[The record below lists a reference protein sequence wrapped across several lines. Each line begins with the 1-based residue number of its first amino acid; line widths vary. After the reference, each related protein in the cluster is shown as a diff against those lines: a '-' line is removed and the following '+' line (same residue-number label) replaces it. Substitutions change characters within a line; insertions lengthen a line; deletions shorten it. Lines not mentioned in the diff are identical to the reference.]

1 MSALSSRSVVYAPLA
16 PLVVTINGGGGVS
29 PNLHG
34 QLLEI
39 GANYSMTATP
49 SSGYSFGGWSGGV
62 SESSA
67 TLAFTMQAGLAIQAN
82 FTDAGAPTIAFTSPA
97 NNAKFT
103 NNTLTITGTAGD
115 NVSVARV
122 EYRLNGGP
130 FSVASGSANW
140 STTVTLTPGTNVIQ
154 VKSIDGA
161 GNESAVAS
169 RSFIHAPT
177 APLTLTVSGNGS
189 VSPLV
194 DGQFLELGAIYNLTA
209 SPAAGWRF
217 TGWSGEVSGTNT
229 ALAFVMQIGLR
240 VQANF
245 TDATA
250 PTVAFAAPA
259 NNAKFTNAVIVITGT
274 ASDNVAVAR
283 VEYQMGNGPF
293 VVATGGSNWSANVT
307 LAGGT
312 NLLRSR
318 AIDTAGNTSAT
329 ASRSFIFAPVS
340 RFTVTANGSG
350 TVAPELNGQLL
361 EIGASYSLTA
371 TPTAG
376 FVFGG
381 WSGDA
386 SGTNATLNFTM
397 IPNMTVQA
405 NFSDATAPSLAIS
418 SPAAGARFTNA
429 PVTFAGTASDNVAVS
444 RVEYS
449 LNNGAF
455 SIASGTS
462 NWSASLA
469 LVPGTNTIRVKSI
482 DNLGNESALVS
493 RSVLY
498 APTAPL
504 TLLIAGS
511 GSVTPNLH
519 GQWLDV
525 GASHTVTALPSPGFD
540 FSGWTGGLT
549 NSTAM
554 LSFVMRSNLVL
565 RANFVDATPPSVSI
579 TSPAPSLKVFSAAAT
594 VLGNAADNVGV
605 TRVEVQ
611 LNGGAFNSAVGT
623 TNWSASLIL
632 APGTNRI
639 RARSF
644 DAASNSMTSAE
655 RTLVYAPLAPLTLG
669 INGHGMIMPDL
680 NGQLLEVGAQ
690 YSLTAVPMPGNAFY
704 GWTGSV
710 TTTGATLNFTMQ
722 AGSALVANFRDAS
735 APAVAILS
743 PAAESKFTTSAIT
756 VEGTASDNT
765 GVARVEVQLNGGS
778 FQAASGITEWQ
789 AALNLAPGTNVLIA
803 RSLDLDG
810 NSSATVERRF
820 IYAPTAPLLLAVN
833 GNGSIVP
840 DLSGQ
845 SLELG
850 ATYVITAAPDAGN
863 VFTSWSGST
872 IASNGTLTFTMQP
885 GLVFVANFTIGP
897 TNVVIPPP
905 TSTNLLPLAKGTFY
919 GLFHEEGGARPHSA
933 GSLILSATD
942 KGRFTATI
950 EVAGRTLP
958 FTGQFSDEGRATNT
972 VTRTGTNALQVTLRV
987 NLTNG
992 ADRVV
997 GEVSN
1002 GDWISEILAEKN
1014 IFHARTNPA
1023 PFAGRYTILI
1033 PGATE
1038 TDVCPTGD
1046 GYGTVVVAASGLVT
1060 VTATLAD
1067 GTKISEKVGVGRSGY
1082 WPLYTPLYSGQGCLI
1097 SWLRLIE
1104 RNSDDITGLMNW
1116 FKPAVPRAKLYPDGF
1131 ALETTALG
1139 SSYTPPVTRTNRVLN
1154 FESGFVEFSGGNLP
1168 FSFANDVQ
1176 LTSANKV
1183 LNLGS
1188 NKLTLT
1194 ISTSSGLFSG
1204 TTVNPA
1210 TKKIVSFRG
1219 ALLQKG
1225 NYGAGMF
1232 TGTNQI
1238 GRVTFGP

>member
-1 MSALSSRSVVYAPLA
+1 M
-16 PLVVTINGGGGVS
+16 
-29 PNLHG
+29 
-34 QLLEI
+34 
-39 GANYSMTATP
+39 
-49 SSGYSFGGWSGGV
+49 
-62 SESSA
+62 
-67 TLAFTMQAGLAIQAN
+67 
-82 FTDAGAPTIAFTSPA
+82 
-97 NNAKFT
+97 
-103 NNTLTITGTAGD
+103 
-115 NVSVARV
+115 
-122 EYRLNGGP
+122 
-130 FSVASGSANW
+130 
-140 STTVTLTPGTNVIQ
+140 
-154 VKSIDGA
+154 
-161 GNESAVAS
+161 
-169 RSFIHAPT
+169 
-177 APLTLTVSGNGS
+177 
-189 VSPLV
+189 
-194 DGQFLELGAIYNLTA
+194 
-209 SPAAGWRF
+209 
-217 TGWSGEVSGTNT
+217 
-229 ALAFVMQIGLR
+229 
-240 VQANF
+240 
-245 TDATA
+245 
-250 PTVAFAAPA
+250 
-259 NNAKFTNAVIVITGT
+259 
-274 ASDNVAVAR
+274 
-283 VEYQMGNGPF
+283 
-293 VVATGGSNWSANVT
+293 
-307 LAGGT
+307 
-312 NLLRSR
+312 
-318 AIDTAGNTSAT
+318 
-329 ASRSFIFAPVS
+329 
-340 RFTVTANGSG
+340 
-350 TVAPELNGQLL
+350 
-361 EIGASYSLTA
+361 
-371 TPTAG
+371 
-376 FVFGG
+376 
-381 WSGDA
+381 
-386 SGTNATLNFTM
+386 
-397 IPNMTVQA
+397 
-405 NFSDATAPSLAIS
+405 
-418 SPAAGARFTNA
+418 
-429 PVTFAGTASDNVAVS
+429 
-444 RVEYS
+444 
-449 LNNGAF
+449 
-455 SIASGTS
+455 
-462 NWSASLA
+462 
-469 LVPGTNTIRVKSI
+469 
-482 DNLGNESALVS
+482 
-493 RSVLY
+493 
-498 APTAPL
+498 
-504 TLLIAGS
+504 
-511 GSVTPNLH
+511 
-519 GQWLDV
+519 
-525 GASHTVTALPSPGFD
+525 
-540 FSGWTGGLT
+540 
-549 NSTAM
+549 
-554 LSFVMRSNLVL
+554 
-565 RANFVDATPPSVSI
+565 
-579 TSPAPSLKVFSAAAT
+579 
-594 VLGNAADNVGV
+594 
-605 TRVEVQ
+605 
-611 LNGGAFNSAVGT
+611 
-623 TNWSASLIL
+623 
-632 APGTNRI
+632 
-639 RARSF
+639 
-644 DAASNSMTSAE
+644 
-655 RTLVYAPLAPLTLG
+655 
-669 INGHGMIMPDL
+669 
-680 NGQLLEVGAQ
+680 
-690 YSLTAVPMPGNAFY
+690 
-704 GWTGSV
+704 
-710 TTTGATLNFTMQ
+710 
-722 AGSALVANFRDAS
+722 
-735 APAVAILS
+735 
-743 PAAESKFTTSAIT
+743 
-756 VEGTASDNT
+756 
-765 GVARVEVQLNGGS
+765 NGGS

-885 GLVFVANFTIGP
+885 GLVFVANFTTGP

-905 TSTNLLPLAKGTFY
+905 TTTNLLPLAKGTFY

-958 FTGQFSDEGRATNT
+958 FTGQFSNEGRATNT

-1104 RNSDDITGLMNW
+1104 RDSDDITGLMNW

-1154 FESGFVEFSGGNLP
+1154 FESGFVELSGGNLP